1 MIIVMLTILRLRG
14 LSNKL
19 KSGSRWM
26 PKEKKMKPS
35 CKSRKK
41 RPQKFKNNSKSK
53 LNFKSKR
60 RIKNRPSRKSKQ
72 SSKIKLHRQRGK
84 TQLPN

>member
-1 MIIVMLTILRLRG
+1 MITVMLTILRLRG

-26 PKEKKMKPS
+26 PKEKRMKPS
-35 CKSRKK
+35 CKNRKR
-41 RPQKFKNNSKSK
+41 RPQKSRNNSKSK
-53 LNFKSKR
+53 LNFKNKQRLKSR
-60 RIKNRPSRKSKQ
+60 LNRKSKQ
-72 SSKIKLHRQRGK
+72 ISKIKVHRQREK